1 MLVQVTGSTNALAP
15 FDVFICNS
23 ATTYCFYVSGLTY
36 LNPIVSFNTQNY
48 FPSEDYLYL
57 KIIDTNG
64 CTDLTLLDCTGP

>member
-1 MLVQVTGSTNALAP
+1 MLVQVTGSTSSLPP

-23 ATTYCFYVSGLTY
+23 ANTSCFYVSGLTY
-36 LNPIVSFNTQNY
+36 LSPVVSFNTSNY

-64 CTDLTLLDCTGP
+64 CVDLTLLDCTGP